1 MKIMA
6 KSRAV
11 REGGNTDFKVI
22 FALFMVHFIGDFYMS
37 FISPLLPVLADK
49 FSLSMTQVGM
59 VTGIV
64 VTMAFIVQPSVGYL
78 SDRYQTRFFVLGGPA
93 YVGYFHT
100 LIRLGHRFF
109 FLFCF
114 LPCWARS
121 ASPVS
126 SAGGGHGSVYAGRRL
141 GLSMALFILG
151 GTVAFGVGPLF
162 VTLFITHFGLT
173 ALPWSALLGVIIV
186 GLVLV
191 MIPRPESEGFGDL
204 GVLASIKQV
213 LYPVRKE
220 LSILLAIIVMRTF
233 VLNSVLTFTPVLFSR
248 EGFGLVS
255 IGGITSTL
263 TIAGAVSGLLAGH
276 FADRIGYK
284 PVFLISYLLTPP
296 CLYLSSASQGQLDFS
311 GFFSGR
317 FFYPGHIA
325 PGHGHGPDAGDH
337 RQVPGGQ
344 FNDGSGLWH
353 WRTDDPR

>member
-1 MKIMA
+1 
-6 KSRAV
+6 
-11 REGGNTDFKVI
+11 
-22 FALFMVHFIGDFYMS
+22 MV
-37 FISPLLPVLADK
+37 P
-49 FSLSMTQVGM
+49 
-59 VTGIV
+59 
-64 VTMAFIVQPSVGYL
+64 
-78 SDRYQTRFFVLGGPA
+78 
-93 YVGYFHT
+93 
-100 LIRLGHRFF
+100 
-109 FLFCF
+109 
-114 LPCWARS
+114 
-121 ASPVS
+121 
-126 SAGGGHGSVYAGRRL
+126 VYAGRRL

-296 CLYLSSASQGQLDFS
+296 CLYLFLHLKGNWIFLGSFLA
-311 GFFSGR
+311 GFFTLATLPLATAMAQMLVTTGKSLVASLMMGLAFGIGGLMTPLTGKMADIFSIR
-317 FFYPGHIA
+317 EVLGVVIWMPLLAMILIRYLPETGDKTLET
-325 PGHGHGPDAGDH
+325 GPDPA
-337 RQVPGGQ
+337 
-344 FNDGSGLWH
+344 
-353 WRTDDPR
+353 